1 MSSREE
7 RIAKNEAVFREVN
20 ERISDITDHEE
31 LIEFLCECSD
41 MQCIAPV
48 AMTRGEYER
57 MRSESTWFFVVP
69 GHSTDAVETV
79 VEEHTRFH
87 IVQKRA
93 GIPAAVAI
101 ETDPRD

>member
-1 MSSREE
+1 MSEREE
-7 RIAKNEAVFREVN
+7 RVAKNEAVFREVN

-48 AMTRGEYER
+48 SMTRGEYER
-57 MRSESTWFFVVP
+57 VRAESTWFFVVP
-69 GHSTDAVETV
+69 GHSTDDIETV
-79 VEEHTRFH
+79 VEEHSRFH